1 MGMAIESTVNTM
13 DSASKCSISQTPP
26 ISPNFLLQYCDLAKS
41 TGRQQSINLKIHQ
54 QRNATSV
61 SSQYLLRTE
70 SVSMSMEILRRRYGD
85 GMEILRRRYGHD
97 TEIPQWSFS
106 NQSCILFLYWIKV
119 PPSIGLCGA
128 HFTQKHSKV
137 NNISMQKA

>member
-85 GMEILRRRYGHD
+85 TSMVFQQSILH
-97 TEIPQWSFS
+97 I
-106 NQSCILFLYWIKV
+106 
-119 PPSIGLCGA
+119 
-128 HFTQKHSKV
+128 
-137 NNISMQKA
+137 ISLLNKGTPFHRALWRTFYTKTF

>member
-70 SVSMSMEILRRRYGD
+70 SVSMSMEILRKRYGD
-85 GMEILRRRYGHD
+85 TTEKIRRYNEGGTD
-97 TEIPQWSFS
+97 MIRRYL
-106 NQSCILFLYWIKV
+106 N
-119 PPSIGLCGA
+119 GLSA
-128 HFTQKHSKV
+128 INPAYYFF
-137 NNISMQKA
+137 IE

>member
-26 ISPNFLLQYCDLAKS
+26 ITPNFLLQYCDLAKS

-61 SSQYLLRTE
+61 SNPYLLRTE
-70 SVSMSMEILRRRYGD
+70 SVSMS
-85 GMEILRRRYGHD
+85 
-97 TEIPQWSFS
+97 TEMPQWSFS
-106 NQSCILFLYWIKV
+106 NQSCILFLYWIKAHT
-119 PPSIGLCGA
+119 PSTGFCGVY
-128 HFTQKHSKV
+128 FTQKYSKV

>member
-41 TGRQQSINLKIHQ
+41 TGRQQSINVKIHQ

-85 GMEILRRRYGHD
+85 GTDLVRTRYGDD
-97 TEIPQWSFS
+97 TK
-106 NQSCILFLYWIKV
+106 LF
-119 PPSIGLCGA
+119 
-128 HFTQKHSKV
+128 TRQT
-137 NNISMQKA
+137 

>member
-26 ISPNFLLQYCDLAKS
+26 ITPNFLLQYCDLAKS

-61 SSQYLLRTE
+61 SNPYLLRTE
-70 SVSMSMEILRRRYGD
+70 SVSMS
-85 GMEILRRRYGHD
+85 
-97 TEIPQWSFS
+97 TEMPQWSFS
-106 NQSCILFLYWIKV
+106 NQSCILFLYWIKAHT
-119 PPSIGLCGA
+119 PSTGFCGA
-128 HFTQKHSKV
+128 HFTQKYSKV

>member
-85 GMEILRRRYGHD
+85 GTEILRRRYGDGTEILRRRYGHD

-106 NQSCILFLYWIKV
+106 NQSCILFLY
-119 PPSIGLCGA
+119 
-128 HFTQKHSKV
+128 
-137 NNISMQKA
+137 